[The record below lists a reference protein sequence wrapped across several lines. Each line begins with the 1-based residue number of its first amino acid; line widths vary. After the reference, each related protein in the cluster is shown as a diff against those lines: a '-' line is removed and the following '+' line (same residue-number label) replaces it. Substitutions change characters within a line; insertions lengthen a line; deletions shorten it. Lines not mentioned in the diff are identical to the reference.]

1 MSFWRARNTG
11 GGNVRENAVIHVR
24 FNLEKETHRQAYEAL
39 RQADRNAYPTYADAV
54 AAALVRLFVEDRREM
69 DVPGLVHACADR
81 IAEAVAE
88 RLLASLPAGLTATR
102 TSIENQPRDDARSE
116 TSRVSEQ
123 NAGGASADYIPDE
136 EIPWDFLNP

>member
-1 MSFWRARNTG
+1 M
-11 GGNVRENAVIHVR
+11 RENAVIHVR

-88 RLLASLPAGLTATR
+88 RLLASLPAGLTATQTVAGDELR
-102 TSIENQPRDDARSE
+102 GDVRSG
-116 TSRVSEQ
+116 TPRVSEQ

>member
-1 MSFWRARNTG
+1 M
-11 GGNVRENAVIHVR
+11 RENAVIHVR

-54 AAALVRLFVEDRREM
+54 AAALVRLFVEDRRET
-69 DVPGLVHACADR
+69 DVPGLMDACADR

-88 RLLASLPAGLTATR
+88 RLLASLPAGPNATQTA
-102 TSIENQPRDDARSE
+102 IENQPRGEAQSD
-116 TSRVSEQ
+116 TQRVSDQ
-123 NAGGASADYIPDE
+123 NAGGTSADYIPDD

>member
-1 MSFWRARNTG
+1 M
-11 GGNVRENAVIHVR
+11 RENAVIHVR

-39 RQADRNAYPTYADAV
+39 RQADRNAYPTHADAI
-54 AAALVRLFVEDRREM
+54 AAALVRLFVEDRSEM
-69 DVPGLVHACADR
+69 DVPGLVHACVDK

-88 RLLASLPAGLTATR
+88 RLLASLPAGLTATQTVAGDELR
-102 TSIENQPRDDARSE
+102 GGAQSE
-116 TSRVSEQ
+116 TQRVSEQ